1 MIVRTSSSYSTD
13 ESDQGFNILGP
24 STQTS
29 PKSAASQFT
38 QSQHPEKTQTK
49 SQLVNRGAFQSK
61 VLSREHAEFTV
72 LMGEDG
78 RMKLSITDLNSSHG
92 SYISRRNAALPTPV
106 GSNKF
111 RFETGNPHVDGEGD
125 GEDLEKCIPGQAV
138 ELKNGDFIQ
147 LGRDV
152 GKDGMW
158 HGAIRGY
165 VSTN

>member
-78 RMKLSITDLNSSHG
+78 RMKLSITDLNSSMVVTSVVEMLHFRPQ
-92 SYISRRNAALPTPV
+92 SDPTSFDSR
-106 GSNKF
+106 
-111 RFETGNPHVDGEGD
+111 
-125 GEDLEKCIPGQAV
+125 LEILTLMEKVMERI
-138 ELKNGDFIQ
+138 
-147 LGRDV
+147 
-152 GKDGMW
+152 
-158 HGAIRGY
+158 
-165 VSTN
+165 